1 MIRLVGYYKDRLAIC
16 TRGPERNSRI
26 LDRNKTNW
34 QFDYAK
40 GVKQTCVLANLSFP
54 RSRDWVT
61 GFGRCHVKSSH
72 VVSQLESSIGKQD
85 T

>member
-26 LDRNKTNW
+26 LDRNKTDW
-34 QFDYAK
+34 QFDYGK

-54 RSRDWVT
+54 R
-61 GFGRCHVKSSH
+61 HVKSSH

>member
-26 LDRNKTNW
+26 LDRNKTDW
-34 QFDYAK
+34 QFDYGK

-54 RSRDWVT
+54 RSRDWGDRV
-61 GFGRCHVKSSH
+61 RSLSCQVKSCRIT
-72 VVSQLESSIGKQD
+72 VGI
-85 T
+85 